1 MQFKISE
8 DFNDIVIDKD
18 IDYYQNMTEVPD
30 YILKFIEEKCQN
42 IVFYNIREQKYYDAE
57 GFHLLDEN
65 FTCERCHKTY
75 NKEKFQ
81 IVIDYKEFTSFV
93 CFFVFE
99 VKDGIP
105 FLYIFKRKFQNKD
118 DIYLKSTGISDLFQ
132 VTKKGLYQIFTKE
145 YLSYESYNNYMNADS
160 EEFDFEKWE
169 AFDYFSSDYNFLD
182 TESLEELKKTSVYQY
197 TYIWKLKDYL
207 KNKSIST
214 SMITHLPLYY
224 KEFEYLIKLGLYTLA
239 IDYSFFITYK
249 NNFKDTFGVEKK
261 YYPLMK
267 EMDISM
273 DELELLRLYPTMD
286 KEIIKMFS
294 YHLRYTKEVLKYTS
308 LDSLKDY
315 FKKQN
320 LESHNISEYIDYLKA
335 SEKLKLD
342 LKDKKILFPDNFME
356 MHDKLLLEIELSTSP
371 EKDEKI
377 QTLAKLL
384 RVNNYEDE
392 KYVIFPASDIK
403 SLLEESRQMS
413 NCVRTYIDKIVN
425 QNCQIYFMRK
435 KEEQEKSFVTI
446 EVVNGKVVQART
458 RFNGIPDYEVK
469 QVLKYWEQNLVV
481 I

>member
-18 IDYYQNMTEVPD
+18 IDYYQNMTEVHD

-342 LKDKKILFPDNFME
+342 LKPVLTVKARITSVKTIEKGETVGYGRIFRAEKKLKIATASIGFADGYPRNLSGKNVPVIINGKKAIVIGRICMDILMIDIKDIEVKVGDIVTLIGDKVTADLVADFARSASYE
-356 MHDKLLLEIELSTSP
+356 LLCRLGTRLHRIY
-371 EKDEKI
+371 KYEKI
-377 QTLAKLL
+377 T
-384 RVNNYEDE
+384 E
-392 KYVIFPASDIK
+392 
-403 SLLEESRQMS
+403 
-413 NCVRTYIDKIVN
+413 
-425 QNCQIYFMRK
+425 
-435 KEEQEKSFVTI
+435 
-446 EVVNGKVVQART
+446 
-458 RFNGIPDYEVK
+458 
-469 QVLKYWEQNLVV
+469 
-481 I
+481 